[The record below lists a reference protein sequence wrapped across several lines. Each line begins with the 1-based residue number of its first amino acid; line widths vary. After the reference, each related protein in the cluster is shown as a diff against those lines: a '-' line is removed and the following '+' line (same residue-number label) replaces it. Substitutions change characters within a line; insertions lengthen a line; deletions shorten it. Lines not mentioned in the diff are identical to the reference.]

1 MDFGCVL
8 LGKRRYVQFNDKTRR
23 EKKNQR
29 EKIENK
35 GPQQEE
41 ERGKAGRIEESAW
54 APNRRNEGDR
64 NSAVSELRQT
74 QLTTH
79 YLSARHWPLS
89 PWSHLARAQAG
100 RQDGLTWWSIAV
112 ITVVV
117 NCYYQQNGIK
127 KKDEKKENLER
138 TTSGGTDGV
147 RSDCRG

>member
-1 MDFGCVL
+1 MDFGWVCV

-29 EKIENK
+29 EKIEHK

-41 ERGKAGRIEESAW
+41 EREKAGRIEEESAW
-54 APNRRNEGDR
+54 APNRINEGDR

-89 PWSHLARAQAG
+89 PWSHLARAQVG
-100 RQDGLTWWSIAV
+100 RQDGLTWWPIAV

-117 NCYYQQNGIK
+117 NRYQQNRIK
-127 KKDEKKENLER
+127 KKKRMKRKKTLREQQLR
-138 TTSGGTDGV
+138 AGPMG
-147 RSDCRG
+147 